1 MAETGLEVV
10 ISMNLQD
17 VDSKTIQVLS
27 EFLEYSFKI

>member
-17 VDSKTIQVLS
+17 VDSKTIYRFSQ
-27 EFLEYSFKI
+27 SF

>member
-10 ISMNLQD
+10 ITMHLQD

-27 EFLEYSFKI
+27 EFLE

>member
-17 VDSKTIQVLS
+17 VHVDSKTIQVLL
-27 EFLEYSFKI
+27 EF